1 MLMSSAR
8 TSDAR
13 SAVRTCVPRVLLRP
27 RVAGPWS
34 LPHMRVRA
42 PRRLETSLRAIPG
55 RNVAEIFFAG
65 GGLCEMTL
73 TDEQQTA
80 LVRAVA
86 KHLLA
91 LREIPDLLPH
101 LHVDVDAVEVRPS
114 SVCDGLGVFATRK
127 IRSHELVTLFPASNE
142 VSLCVDRD
150 GGAPAKVW
158 RPATYEPSVPSDGNS
173 AVATTTFAVFNGH
186 PYFGRNALR
195 IEAASVDREPPQRGF
210 LGHVIND
217 AATPP
222 REAEDLE
229 YARQY
234 LTRTTNETNCHA
246 VPFPSGAVCVAASRD
261 IEEGEELLI
270 TYSFAYDAGFM
281 SEMLRRPD
289 LREKM
294 LTNAFATEMKVA
306 SVKME
311 QLTKESSRIH
321 AQAEILTREL
331 LIDAADE
338 DEA

>member
-158 RPATYEPSVPSDGNS
+158 RPATYE
-173 AVATTTFAVFNGH
+173 
-186 PYFGRNALR
+186 
-195 IEAASVDREPPQRGF
+195 
-210 LGHVIND
+210 HVM
-217 AATPP
+217 
-222 REAEDLE
+222 
-229 YARQY
+229 
-234 LTRTTNETNCHA
+234 
-246 VPFPSGAVCVAASRD
+246 
-261 IEEGEELLI
+261 LLK
-270 TYSFAYDAGFM
+270 A
-281 SEMLRRPD
+281 
-289 LREKM
+289 
-294 LTNAFATEMKVA
+294 
-306 SVKME
+306 
-311 QLTKESSRIH
+311 
-321 AQAEILTREL
+321 
-331 LIDAADE
+331 
-338 DEA
+338 